1 MGKRILLIDFDN
13 VFVEPDERF
22 PNLPLMKLSAWH
34 KAKGDQVFLNHC
46 GDPDKVY
53 VSCIFSQN
61 GPSARGIT
69 KMYRNVEVG
78 GSGISLKSRLPDEID
93 HTCPD
98 YDLYPNMDYSM
109 GFTSR
114 GCVRKCPFCIVWRK
128 DKWNPHHADLD
139 EFLRHDK
146 LVLLDNNLT
155 ASSRFKEIVSD
166 LTDGGIRTNF
176 NQGLDIRLID
186 EEKAGLLADVKP
198 RDFDFKTRM
207 LYFAWDSLDYEQDVK
222 RGIDL
227 LLNAGI
233 RGSQL
238 SFYILMGFDSNLEQ
252 DEYRALK
259 LHEWGVVPY
268 AQIFNDGGM
277 SGTRVAN
284 PTISKAVRRFAREV
298 NHKGIWYSKHPR
310 PTPPSP

>member
-1 MGKRILLIDFDN
+1 MGKVLLIDFDN
-13 VFVEPDERF
+13 VFVEPEERF
-22 PNLPLMKLSAWH
+22 PNLPLMKLSAHH

-78 GSGISLKSRLPDEID
+78 GSGISLKSKLPDEID
-93 HTCPD
+93 HICPD

-114 GCVRKCPFCIVWRK
+114 GCVRRCGFCIVHK
-128 DKWNPHHADLD
+128 KEKWNPNHADLD

-155 ASSRFKEIVSD
+155 ASPRFKEILTT
-166 LTDGGIRTNF
+166 LTDRGIRTNF
-176 NQGLDIRLID
+176 NQGLDIRLIT
-186 EEKAGLLADVKP
+186 EEKAGLLADVKA
-198 RDFDFKTRM
+198 RDIDFKGSM

-238 SFYILMGFDSNLEQ
+238 SFYILMAFDTTLEQ

-259 LHEWGVVPY
+259 LHNWGVVPY
-268 AQIFNDGGM
+268 AQLYNNGG
-277 SGTRVAN
+277 S
-284 PTISKAVRRFAREV
+284 PEVRKFARKV
-298 NHKGIWYSKHPR
+298 DRKWIWYAEHPR
-310 PTPPSP
+310 PTPPSPQTIV